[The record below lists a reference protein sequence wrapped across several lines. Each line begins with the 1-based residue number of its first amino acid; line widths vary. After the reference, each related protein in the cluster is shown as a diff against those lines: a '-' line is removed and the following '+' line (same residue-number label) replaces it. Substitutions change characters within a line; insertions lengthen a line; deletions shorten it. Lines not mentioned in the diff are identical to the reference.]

1 MQYNSTKPFDV
12 VARSNVNAV
21 WGALTIEV
29 LARLGVE
36 CVVTS
41 PGSRSTPLVVAAA
54 RNPKIETLSILDER
68 SASFFALG
76 HAKQTHRP
84 VALICTSGSAPA
96 NYLPAV
102 VEASMSGTPLLLL
115 SADRPPELRDC
126 SSGQTIDQLKLFGN
140 YVRGFREMALPDV
153 REGMLDY
160 LRQSLVHAVN
170 LSLGPDAGPVHLN
183 FPFRDPLSPEL
194 EDPRP
199 VISESSLERAAAIQL
214 RPCES
219 VHSLGRIDSV
229 LLERLSSHREGVIL
243 IGALNPPG
251 GDDLFAD
258 TVVMIAEKLGWPVLC
273 DVLNPLRHH
282 VGGNRLLVT
291 SYDAFLRDSETA
303 NRMRPTAFL
312 QIGTLPTSKVLRAWL
327 STLDAVSFLC
337 SLRPINT
344 DPLHG
349 VATPIYSDVHSLAE
363 QIEDQSISNEWIESW
378 ADIEVRTRETL
389 STRLE
394 AVDALFE
401 GKVSAL
407 LSRHLPVGT
416 PVFMASSMSVRY
428 AEYFWAPGSRAYSIF
443 CNRGANGIDGTLGT
457 AMGVAHNAKPAVLL
471 TGDLAFLH
479 DANSMLA
486 SGELNG
492 SLTII
497 LINNCG
503 GGIFEHLPI
512 ASMDPPFE
520 KYFSTPQRV
529 NVAKLCEAYGVEHQS
544 VSDWDGLLEAI
555 RQLPKAGLRVLELLT
570 DRKADRETLRKTLAL

>member
-486 SGELNG
+486 SGELKG

-520 KYFSTPQRV
+520 KYFATPQRV
-529 NVAKLCEAYGVEHQS
+529 NSAKLCEAYGVEHQN
-544 VSDWDGLLEAI
+544 VSDWDGLLKAI
-555 RQLPKAGLRVLELLT
+555 RQLPKAGLRVLELFT

>member
-76 HAKQTHRP
+76 YAKQTHRP
-84 VALICTSGSAPA
+84 VALICTSGSAAA

-126 SSGQTIDQLKLFGN
+126 SSGQTIDQLKLFGD

-153 REGMLDY
+153 REDMLDY

-194 EDPRP
+194 EDPKP
-199 VISESSLERAAAIQL
+199 VISESSLDRAAAVQL

-303 NRMRPTAFL
+303 NRIRPTAFL
-312 QIGTLPTSKVLRAWL
+312 QIGTLPTSKVLRTWL

-337 SLRPINT
+337 TLRPINT

-363 QIEDQSISNEWIESW
+363 QIEDQSISKEWIESW

-389 STRLE
+389 STRVE
-394 AVDALFE
+394 AVDTLFE

-486 SGELNG
+486 SGELKG

-520 KYFSTPQRV
+520 KYFATPQRV
-529 NVAKLCEAYGVEHQS
+529 NSAKLCEAYGVEHQN
-544 VSDWDGLLEAI
+544 VSDWDGLLKAI
-555 RQLPKAGLRVLELLT
+555 RQLPKAGLRVLELFT